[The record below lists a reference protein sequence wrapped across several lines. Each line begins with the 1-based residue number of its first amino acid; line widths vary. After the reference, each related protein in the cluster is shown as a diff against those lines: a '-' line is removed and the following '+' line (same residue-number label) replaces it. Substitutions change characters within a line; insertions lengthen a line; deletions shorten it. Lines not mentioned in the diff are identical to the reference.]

1 MSDRKGVEE
10 LAWKRHTCESGT
22 HRRVPTGTP
31 ASEHSNDAESQVSSV
46 IGTHSEVW
54 QRVSFWVARL
64 PEDDPRRRLLQ
75 LAQLRRDVRL
85 ADVLLRNL

>member
-1 MSDRKGVEE
+1 MNKWDAVEE
-10 LAWKRHTCESGT
+10 LAWKRHTSESGT
-22 HRRVPTGTP
+22 HRSTR
-31 ASEHSNDAESQVSSV
+31 NDAAGQVSTV
-46 IGTHSEVW
+46 IGVQSEIW

-85 ADVLLRNL
+85 ADVLLRQL